1 MMEPLHE
8 KARIMDAK
16 AVDRA
21 IQRIGYE
28 IVEHNRGTE
37 NVVLIGIQRRGVPL
51 ARSIAEHIKAI
62 EGGKVPTGTL
72 DVTFYRDDL
81 TFLKER
87 EGGEREKAETDIPFS
102 VTGRDVILV
111 DDVLF
116 TGRTV
121 RAAMDLCANPS
132 ANTNSILKTFNNPFT
147 SRNSFDHF
155 IGQATDCFAQPVNDS
170 IERIEHLISKSHRAE
185 LLPDLFD
192 GIHFGRI
199 RRNRKQSYICRTNQ

>member
-1 MMEPLHE
+1 MGPLHE
-8 KARIMDAK
+8 KARIMDTK

-21 IQRIGYE
+21 IQRIGSE

-51 ARSIAEHIKAI
+51 ARSIAEHIKTI

-87 EGGEREKAETDIPFS
+87 EGEEREMAETDIPFS

-121 RAAMDLCANPS
+121 RAAMEALIESSSPCSSTGGTGSSPSTQTTWARTSPPLTWSSSPCGCRGTTAGRTASCFWRRREGKPGFREEAHLCPGG
-132 ANTNSILKTFNNPFT
+132 T
-147 SRNSFDHF
+147 
-155 IGQATDCFAQPVNDS
+155 
-170 IERIEHLISKSHRAE
+170 
-185 LLPDLFD
+185 
-192 GIHFGRI
+192 
-199 RRNRKQSYICRTNQ
+199 

>member
-1 MMEPLHE
+1 MGPLHE

-51 ARSIAEHIKAI
+51 ARSIAEHIKTI

-87 EGGEREKAETDIPFS
+87 EGEEREMAETDIPFS

-121 RAAMDLCANPS
+121 RAAMEALIESGRPRTIQLAVLIDRGHRELPIHADYVGKNVPTSHMELVSVRLPGYDGGEDGVVLLEKARGETEGSGGGAPVPGGYMKHDAN
-132 ANTNSILKTFNNPFT
+132 
-147 SRNSFDHF
+147 
-155 IGQATDCFAQPVNDS
+155 
-170 IERIEHLISKSHRAE
+170 
-185 LLPDLFD
+185 
-192 GIHFGRI
+192 
-199 RRNRKQSYICRTNQ
+199 

>member
-1 MMEPLHE
+1 MKEPLYE

-16 AVDRA
+16 AVERA

-51 ARSIAEHIKAI
+51 ARSIAEHIRAV
-62 EGGKVPTGTL
+62 EGGKVPVGTL

-87 EGGEREKAETDIPFS
+87 EGEDREKAETDIPFG

-121 RAAMDLCANPS
+121 RAAMEALIESGRPRTIQLAVLIDRGHRELPIHADYVGKNVP
-132 ANTNSILKTFNNPFT
+132 T
-147 SRNSFDHF
+147 SH
-155 IGQATDCFAQPVNDS
+155 
-170 IERIEHLISKSHRAE
+170 AE
-185 LLPDLFD
+185 LVSVRLPGYD
-192 GIHFGRI
+192 GGEDGVVLLE
-199 RRNRKQSYICRTNQ
+199 KARTGATGGGTHEA

>member
-51 ARSIAEHIKAI
+51 ARSIAEHIKTI

-81 TFLKER
+81 SILKER
-87 EGGEREKAETDIPFS
+87 EDGETAETDIPFS

-121 RAAMDLCANPS
+121 RAAMEALIESGRPRTIQLAVLIDRGHRELPIHADYVGKNVP
-132 ANTNSILKTFNNPFT
+132 T
-147 SRNSFDHF
+147 SHSELVSVRLPGYD
-155 IGQATDCFAQPVNDS
+155 GGEDGVVLL
-170 IERIEHLISKSHRAE
+170 EKSRGETGSSGGGAHEA
-185 LLPDLFD
+185 
-192 GIHFGRI
+192 
-199 RRNRKQSYICRTNQ
+199 

>member
-51 ARSIAEHIKAI
+51 ARSIAEHIKTI

-81 TFLKER
+81 SILKER
-87 EGGEREKAETDIPFS
+87 EDGETAETDIPFS

-121 RAAMDLCANPS
+121 SAALDALKEYGRAASVQLAVLVDRGHRELPIRGDYVGKNVP
-132 ANTNSILKTFNNPFT
+132 T
-147 SRNSFDHF
+147 SRSEF
-155 IGQATDCFAQPVNDS
+155 IAVKIPPYDEKIAVELHE
-170 IERIEHLISKSHRAE
+170 IAAE
-185 LLPDLFD
+185 
-192 GIHFGRI
+192 
-199 RRNRKQSYICRTNQ
+199 

>member
-1 MMEPLHE
+1 MEQRLYE

-28 IVEHNRGTE
+28 IVERNKGTE
-37 NVVLIGIQRRGVPL
+37 SVVLIGIQRRGVPL
-51 ARSIAEHIKAI
+51 ARSIAEHIRTV
-62 EGGKVPTGTL
+62 EGVKVPTGTL

-87 EGGEREKAETDIPFS
+87 GNEERAETDIPFS
-102 VTGRDVILV
+102 VTGRNVVLV

-121 RAAMDLCANPS
+121 RAAMEALIEAGRPRTIQLAVLIDRGHRELPIHADYVGKNVP
-132 ANTNSILKTFNNPFT
+132 T
-147 SRNSFDHF
+147 SH
-155 IGQATDCFAQPVNDS
+155 
-170 IERIEHLISKSHRAE
+170 AE
-185 LLPDLFD
+185 LVSVRLPGYD
-192 GIHFGRI
+192 GGEDGVVLLEKARPEGVCHGA
-199 RRNRKQSYICRTNQ
+199 

>member
-1 MMEPLHE
+1 MGPLHE

-51 ARSIAEHIKAI
+51 ARSIAEHIKTI

-87 EGGEREKAETDIPFS
+87 EGEEREKAETDIPFS

-121 RAAMDLCANPS
+121 RAAMEALIESGRPRTIQLAVLIDRGHRELPIHADYVGKNVP
-132 ANTNSILKTFNNPFT
+132 T
-147 SRNSFDHF
+147 SHS
-155 IGQATDCFAQPVNDS
+155 
-170 IERIEHLISKSHRAE
+170 E
-185 LLPDLFD
+185 LVSVRLPGYD
-192 GIHFGRI
+192 GGEDGVVLLE
-199 RRNRKQSYICRTNQ
+199 KARTGETGGSGGGAHGA

>member
-1 MMEPLHE
+1 MGPLHE

-51 ARSIAEHIKAI
+51 ARSIAEHIKTI

-81 TFLKER
+81 KER
-87 EGGEREKAETDIPFS
+87 EGEEREMAETDIPFS

-121 RAAMDLCANPS
+121 RAAMEALIESGRPRTIQLAVLIDRGHRELPIHADYVGKNVP
-132 ANTNSILKTFNNPFT
+132 T
-147 SRNSFDHF
+147 SH
-155 IGQATDCFAQPVNDS
+155 
-170 IERIEHLISKSHRAE
+170 AE
-185 LLPDLFD
+185 LVSVRLPGYD
-192 GIHFGRI
+192 GGEDGVVLLE
-199 RRNRKQSYICRTNQ
+199 KARTGETGGGAHEA

>member
-81 TFLKER
+81 SILKER
-87 EGGEREKAETDIPFS
+87 SDMEKAETDIPFS

-121 RAAMDLCANPS
+121 RAAMEALIESGRPRTIQLAVLIDRGHRELPIPADYVGKNVPTS
-132 ANTNSILKTFNNPFT
+132 HSELVSVRLPGYDGGEDGVVLLEKT
-147 SRNSFDHF
+147 
-155 IGQATDCFAQPVNDS
+155 
-170 IERIEHLISKSHRAE
+170 
-185 LLPDLFD
+185 
-192 GIHFGRI
+192 
-199 RRNRKQSYICRTNQ
+199 RTGETGGSGGGAHEE

>member
-51 ARSIAEHIKAI
+51 ARSIADHIKAM
-62 EGGKVPTGTL
+62 EGAKIPTGTL

-81 TFLKER
+81 SILKER
-87 EGGEREKAETDIPFS
+87 EDGEKAETDIPFS

-121 RAAMDLCANPS
+121 RAAMEALIESGRPRTIQLAVLIDRGHRELPIHADYVGKNVP
-132 ANTNSILKTFNNPFT
+132 T
-147 SRNSFDHF
+147 SH
-155 IGQATDCFAQPVNDS
+155 
-170 IERIEHLISKSHRAE
+170 AE
-185 LLPDLFD
+185 LVSVRLPGYD
-192 GIHFGRI
+192 GGEPGVVLLEKTREETGSSGGGAHGA
-199 RRNRKQSYICRTNQ
+199 